1 MYWLITT
8 GITRPN
14 VRQNPN
20 MWWELNHVNDKRK
33 QVRDWV
39 NAYTVGCG
47 GICNNRTIVPRKE
60 IQWHN
65 GTPQEKF
72 KGLAGFGHKREDNEV
87 PHKCHVYSVGAHMW
101 ASAALQSRGEA
112 HRLYPCFVWGMGM
125 LRVVFNIEVDNYYSK
140 STLLRL

>member
-20 MWWELNHVNDKRK
+20 MWRELNHVNDKRK
-33 QVRDWV
+33 QVRDM
-39 NAYTVGCG
+39 C
-47 GICNNRTIVPRKE
+47 
-60 IQWHN
+60 
-65 GTPQEKF
+65 
-72 KGLAGFGHKREDNEV
+72 
-87 PHKCHVYSVGAHMW
+87 AHMW
-101 ASAALQSRGEA
+101 VSAALQSRGEA

-125 LRVVFNIEVDNYYSK
+125 LWVIFNIEAENYYSK